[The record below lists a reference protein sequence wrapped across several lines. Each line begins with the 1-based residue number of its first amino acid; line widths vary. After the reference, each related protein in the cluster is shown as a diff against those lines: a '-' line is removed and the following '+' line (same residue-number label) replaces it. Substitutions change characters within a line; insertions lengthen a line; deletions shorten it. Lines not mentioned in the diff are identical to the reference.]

1 MREIWVSLVAVR
13 CLSTALLG
21 VLIFNLK
28 LSRVAAER
36 ETHMK
41 KLMFAAAAIAAGVAV
56 AERGDMFCAF
66 GLIARRHFESVAFM
80 QEVR

>member
-1 MREIWVSLVAVR
+1 MQAVWESLVAVR

-21 VLIFNLK
+21 FLIFNLK

-41 KLMFAAAAIAAGVAV
+41 KFMFAAAAIAAGVAMADV
-56 AERGDMFCAF
+56 SSANIVG
-66 GLIARRHFESVAFM
+66 
-80 QEVR
+80 

>member
-1 MREIWVSLVAVR
+1 MRAIWVSLVAVR

-21 VLIFNLK
+21 FLIFNLK

-41 KLMFAAAAIAAGVAV
+41 KLMFDVAAIAAGAAMADVSSANV
-56 AERGDMFCAF
+56 VG
-66 GLIARRHFESVAFM
+66 
-80 QEVR
+80 